1 MSDAQ
6 DAEAL
11 AEAVQKL
18 RILYEQY
25 FAGVERFEPLKE
37 RTRIKKEL
45 RRLMGVR
52 SNNTAY
58 KFKMQSTQATLV
70 TYENHWDRIV
80 RQIEEGT
87 FKRDKLKAQRHLQA
101 MKDVTEDVEL
111 IEDEEPVNDVS
122 SEFESLDASEALRS
136 LEADDGDA
144 VRELVEKGLIK
155 KKALTA
161 EGRGAIADSRLPR
174 ADHRLP
180 NADSRAPI
188 ADHRLPTAD
197 SRAPSADHRLPTAD
211 SRAPSADHRLP
222 MADRRAP
229 TAASPERAQPS
240 PLPRPAVPAAAAK
253 AAPSVGGRTPSGAD
267 GIHQLHSAFSAARA
281 QTGETKAISVEA
293 LAETIRK
300 QTAAVKAQLG
310 CERVE
315 FKVAIKD
322 GKAVLKAI
330 PK

>member
-161 EGRGAIADSRLPR
+161 EGRGAIADSRR
-174 ADHRLP
+174 P
-180 NADSRAPI
+180 NAE
-188 ADHRLPTAD
+188 
-197 SRAPSADHRLPTAD
+197 

-222 MADRRAP
+222 MADRRLPTADSRSPITDSRAP

-240 PLPRPAVPAAAAK
+240 PLPRPVVPVAAAK
-253 AAPSVGGRTPSGAD
+253 VAPSVGGRTPSGAD

>member
-6 DAEAL
+6 DADAL
-11 AEAVQKL
+11 ADAVQKL
-18 RILYEQY
+18 RIAYELY
-25 FAGVERFEPLKE
+25 FAGVERYEPLKE
-37 RTRIKKEL
+37 RTRIKKEV
-45 RRLMGVR
+45 RRLLGVR

-101 MKDVTEDVEL
+101 MKDVSDDVEL
-111 IEDEEPVNDVS
+111 IEDAEPVNDIS
-122 SEFESLDASEALRS
+122 DEFESLDAGDALKS

-144 VRELVEKGLIK
+144 VRELLEKGLLK
-155 KKALTA
+155 KTPAPQTA
-161 EGRGAIADSRLPR
+161 APQTAARRPVAPAAPR
-174 ADHRLP
+174 PVAT
-180 NADSRAPI
+180 AAP
-188 ADHRLPTAD
+188 ATPTVRPATPAPVA
-197 SRAPSADHRLPTAD
+197 RPAPSAAK
-211 SRAPSADHRLP
+211 
-222 MADRRAP
+222 
-229 TAASPERAQPS
+229 
-240 PLPRPAVPAAAAK
+240 PAAPA
-253 AAPSVGGRTPSGAD
+253 GDD
-267 GIHQLHSAFSAARA
+267 GIRQLHSAFSAARA